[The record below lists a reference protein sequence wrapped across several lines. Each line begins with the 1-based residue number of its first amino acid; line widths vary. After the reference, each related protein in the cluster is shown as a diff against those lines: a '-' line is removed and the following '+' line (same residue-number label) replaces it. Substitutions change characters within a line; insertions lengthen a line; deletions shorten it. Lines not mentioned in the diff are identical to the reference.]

1 MAQEYESFVR
11 DRAHVLSGREVVLT
25 LRDLSPGRKKYKG
38 INVRAVVSQPP
49 KANEPV
55 MWIRSVV
62 GVKDPQPCSVRIVEE
77 LPRDQHRRLGALWWD
92 HAQHVRR
99 KRVDADRTREQA
111 G

>member
-38 INVRAVVSQPP
+38 INVRAVVSQPA
-49 KANEPV
+49 KANEPLL
-55 MWIRSVV
+55 WIRSVV

-77 LPRDQHRRLGALWWD
+77 LPEVFAAVPYSDFF
-92 HAQHVRR
+92 
-99 KRVDADRTREQA
+99 DAMKMAERS
-111 G
+111 